1 MTNPETILKPK
12 WCFDFY
18 LGTKCNPTD
27 IRSGCV
33 GADTRDEAITMI
45 RAACPEES
53 NTRGACLRVTHTRL
67 TWPHIVS

>member
-18 LGTKCNPTD
+18 LGTKSNPTD

-33 GADTRDEAITMI
+33 GADSRDEAESMI
-45 RAACPEES
+45 RCHCVDENADDHAHLKI
-53 NTRGACLRVTHTRL
+53 TKTRL

>member
-1 MTNPETILKPK
+1 MTKQETILKPK

-18 LGTKCNPTD
+18 LGTKRNPTD

-33 GADTRDEAITMI
+33 GADTRDEAIAMI

>member
-18 LGTKCNPTD
+18 FGTKSNPTN

-33 GADTRDEAITMI
+33 GADNKEEAERMI
-45 RAACPEES
+45 RAACVEEHHDLS
-53 NTRGACLRVTHTRL
+53 LRLRIKPTRF